1 MAQNKPIG
9 KLLLEL
15 GYVTDEQINV
25 ALQTQ
30 KAKPKLLGEI
40 LQDLD
45 FVTTSEIAEAIAIQ
59 NHVEFTD
66 VDNEIV
72 EEDALRLVP
81 QKVCDLKSV
90 LPLRIEGDTLI
101 VATQDIND
109 LMTLDYLKRTTKK
122 EIKFVVSDKAKISRA
137 VSLHYHQLENPIEK
151 EISDIIKSVVAGRNV
166 DAAKLVDLILDNAIK
181 DKATDIHITPDSAAT
196 HVFYRIDGVLR
207 HYYAL
212 PVTIHQQI
220 SARIKIMS
228 SLDIAEQRLPQDG
241 AFSHS
246 FLKEKFDLRV
256 STLPTSYGENIV
268 MRLLAK
274 NVTLFNLKSLGF
286 SKENRK
292 KLEGYF
298 SKPYGIVLVT
308 GPTGSGKTTT
318 LYSALRNVNSLER
331 NILTIED
338 PIEYKFAFI
347 KQTQINEKAGYT
359 FSRAIRHFMRQDPD
373 VMLIGEIRDE
383 ETAELAVRASITGH
397 MVFSTLHSNDAISTI
412 PRLVDLG
419 VKEYMIGSALLA
431 VIAQRLVRKLCPHCK
446 KERVYTKKELKTVFG
461 QSRILDKIGDEGIKA
476 YEPVGCKYCNNLGYL
491 GREAIIEIL
500 EINSSIE
507 ELIVQKSSTYEIE
520 KASRQMGMNSMK
532 DDAFLKV
539 IGGVTSINEVMR
551 VIL

>member
-59 NHVEFTD
+59 NHAEFTD

-338 PIEYKFAFI
+338 PIE
-347 KQTQINEKAGYT
+347 
-359 FSRAIRHFMRQDPD
+359 
-373 VMLIGEIRDE
+373 
-383 ETAELAVRASITGH
+383 
-397 MVFSTLHSNDAISTI
+397 
-412 PRLVDLG
+412 
-419 VKEYMIGSALLA
+419 
-431 VIAQRLVRKLCPHCK
+431 
-446 KERVYTKKELKTVFG
+446 
-461 QSRILDKIGDEGIKA
+461 
-476 YEPVGCKYCNNLGYL
+476 
-491 GREAIIEIL
+491 
-500 EINSSIE
+500 
-507 ELIVQKSSTYEIE
+507 
-520 KASRQMGMNSMK
+520 
-532 DDAFLKV
+532 
-539 IGGVTSINEVMR
+539 
-551 VIL
+551 

>member
-59 NHVEFTD
+59 NHAEFTD

-507 ELIVQKSSTYEIE
+507 ELIVQKNSTY
-520 KASRQMGMNSMK
+520 
-532 DDAFLKV
+532 
-539 IGGVTSINEVMR
+539 
-551 VIL
+551 